1 MYTKYVTVITNQ
13 KYIDA
18 IKKRIQTDKD
28 ANIAFVSYC
37 FKERDIIVKS
47 LKAYPV
53 VTTSYMFDDV
63 NTNNQA
69 DYGLSNANNSHK
81 RLAKIVLA
89 SNHVYFTGA
98 IYEELSSKTWI
109 GKDWMYA
116 LSDEYFKDKKEDET
130 NDLKQF
136 LNFRFGV
143 KELKN
148 EVFFDEIILSNLKD
162 IKHAISQNVDCNLD
176 FISFLD
182 ANYQYIFEED
192 RNNVDK
198 FDTLPLIDNAG
209 EIIYVQPKAVIKGE
223 TKEGIQTFFGAYF
236 YSSELEDVM
245 SLPWM
250 QNSPVFMC
258 NKSYGDSKALA
269 AIGIKDYDF
278 TDFFAHVIGSSDI
291 TYILSTLSTFDA
303 NKNFHD
309 FLREH
314 VSDLNQFAKIREKV
328 PVYLLGQDTPSPIC
342 TGHKILSSAAKEL
355 FALGIVEAKDLDII
369 DPRYKPD
376 QDSNYWTNED
386 RLNNKLFTVNHF
398 VSWLKSNEESFSKNL
413 SDKSTNIKFWCW
425 AKKNLKESIKSLQA
439 LPVLAA
445 DDKVVPLTKSI
456 YMSDMYIGS
465 TGYEALVKSFDKD
478 APIISNAYFK
488 EGDDAKEWLDFWSKL
503 NVNNNE
509 VDILRYTVLPKISEY
524 KVDDLLKRFALHRSE
539 LEKEVPDL
547 VSQLTLINLKSET
560 GIYYSVKDIIYV
572 DCEKGEPFKMVSLP
586 NVVKLETADEKVL
599 LGQILNKGVGK
610 RITGLSEWRQLK
622 IEKYINLQEAN
633 IDNIKSIHFSFIK
646 ELNELYSTDAA
657 FLMGLSNTFDKIK
670 LESKDG
676 SFLIGKEITMGTAYK
691 PYCDFEANGIDYK
704 YLSEQY
710 LLQCNRPQAFL
721 RIMFGLHHNLENG
734 DLHLMAESRSFALY
748 IWGDYLTG
756 NSSYA
761 QSNIDHL
768 KALIDKHLLDNL
780 SCIPTG
786 TTVKTPGEL
795 YSRRI
800 SNYVSKLNGYE
811 ELTPWKKIKNIQY
824 NKDQK
829 DNNLFDLLPFKKQL
843 SFNDCLYDLFF
854 FSKIEE
860 RKILLSWMCD
870 QYLAEE
876 DDLLISK
883 YREDPNAMWLN
894 VKSKPVHISKLYALN
909 PDSNI
914 LSQFFGTNPL
924 IISGQYFDTNT
935 NNCEHI
941 CQMLGITVIHESEV
955 EITPNVIDG
964 NNKIEY
970 NPWFKELSLLIAGVE
985 SVKNWQSLFKGYK
998 DKIDCMKMIKCSSI
1012 SMTYTK
1018 NDEISQ
1024 DKKKFYHEKDDSN
1037 EFYYVDDYK
1046 SPKVYIDFVDS
1057 FKAFLGTELDKDILS
1072 DILLVSKEE
1081 LMDMFE
1087 EQTQL
1092 LEDEAFIHELVNYFP
1107 KFRNR
1112 EKDK

>member
-1 MYTKYVTVITNQ
+1 MEYIKVTNEKKGKNEKNSLGELYTKYVTVITNQ

-18 IKKRIQTDKD
+18 IKKRIQTDQD

-53 VTTSYMFDDV
+53 VTTSYLFDDV

-116 LSDEYFKDKKEDET
+116 LSDEYFKDKTKDET

-136 LNFRFGV
+136 LNSRFGV

-198 FDTLPLIDNAG
+198 FDTLPLIDKAG

-236 YSSELEDVM
+236 YSSALEDVM

-250 QNSPVFMC
+250 QNNPVFMC

-314 VSDLNQFAKIREKV
+314 VSNLNQFAKIREKV

-369 DPRYKPD
+369 DPRYNPD
-376 QDSNYWTNED
+376 KDSNYWTDKD

-398 VSWLKSNEESFSKNL
+398 VSWLKSNEEVISKKL
-413 SDKSTNIKFWCW
+413 SEKSINIKFWRW
-425 AKKNLKESIKSLQA
+425 AKKNLKDSIKSLQA

-560 GIYYSVKDIIYV
+560 GIYYPVKDIIYV

-610 RITGLSEWRQLK
+610 RITGLNDWRQLK

-646 ELNELYSTDAA
+646 ELNDLYSTDAA

-670 LESKDG
+670 LESKVGCHD
-676 SFLIGKEITMGTAYK
+676 
-691 PYCDFEANGIDYK
+691 
-704 YLSEQY
+704 
-710 LLQCNRPQAFL
+710 R
-721 RIMFGLHHNLENG
+721 
-734 DLHLMAESRSFALY
+734 
-748 IWGDYLTG
+748 
-756 NSSYA
+756 
-761 QSNIDHL
+761 
-768 KALIDKHLLDNL
+768 
-780 SCIPTG
+780 
-786 TTVKTPGEL
+786 
-795 YSRRI
+795 
-800 SNYVSKLNGYE
+800 
-811 ELTPWKKIKNIQY
+811 
-824 NKDQK
+824 
-829 DNNLFDLLPFKKQL
+829 L
-843 SFNDCLYDLFF
+843 SF
-854 FSKIEE
+854 FSHRTCYK
-860 RKILLSWMCD
+860 
-870 QYLAEE
+870 
-876 DDLLISK
+876 
-883 YREDPNAMWLN
+883 
-894 VKSKPVHISKLYALN
+894 
-909 PDSNI
+909 
-914 LSQFFGTNPL
+914 
-924 IISGQYFDTNT
+924 QYF
-935 NNCEHI
+935 I
-941 CQMLGITVIHESEV
+941 MMSASVI
-955 EITPNVIDG
+955 
-964 NNKIEY
+964 
-970 NPWFKELSLLIAGVE
+970 
-985 SVKNWQSLFKGYK
+985 
-998 DKIDCMKMIKCSSI
+998 
-1012 SMTYTK
+1012 
-1018 NDEISQ
+1018 
-1024 DKKKFYHEKDDSN
+1024 
-1037 EFYYVDDYK
+1037 
-1046 SPKVYIDFVDS
+1046 
-1057 FKAFLGTELDKDILS
+1057 
-1072 DILLVSKEE
+1072 
-1081 LMDMFE
+1081 
-1087 EQTQL
+1087 
-1092 LEDEAFIHELVNYFP
+1092 
-1107 KFRNR
+1107 
-1112 EKDK
+1112 